1 MKKITILLFLST
13 IFLMGCGDSE
23 NRTINSK
30 TSTVDQQEK
39 ARLDSLEP
47 IKPDS
52 LSKIKAVNDSI
63 VLAQKFEKEKEIYY
77 QTTKLRK
84 RVIGK
89 NIFDVRIND
98 NYGNPETLSGT
109 DNNMWIT
116 YYSDVDITLVSDKKT
131 EKIINACV
139 GKYSIL
145 KYDKTLEIA
154 KKIGKKMKFYDYEE
168 IVSSI
173 KYGSAQKLGM
183 TNCINKDCVEYYSK
197 GNFTT
202 VAFMEFNDN
211 GDFVTLKKIAIGKVP
226 RLNEY

>member
-1 MKKITILLFLST
+1 M
-13 IFLMGCGDSE
+13 
-23 NRTINSK
+23 
-30 TSTVDQQEK
+30 
-39 ARLDSLEP
+39 
-47 IKPDS
+47 
-52 LSKIKAVNDSI
+52 
-63 VLAQKFEKEKEIYY
+63 
-77 QTTKLRK
+77 
-84 RVIGK
+84 IGK